1 MMGARR
7 RCGRLRLIQGGGGRK
22 TGTWPQAGPP
32 RRRYKRSGMDCPK
45 CGHQQTDTV
54 KCASCGVYFAK
65 FAQQQELIANR
76 SGAAH
81 DELPDSGFGWS
92 ALALTAI
99 LSMALA
105 WYVLRGHA
113 TSPATPVPPAS
124 AASGAAQIG
133 AAPPAPSA
141 PSAPSA
147 ARPFPHA
154 LRGLEAQLARTFPAR
169 NAIETAR
176 NATVFIKTGWGMG
189 SGFIIDADCHV
200 ITNRHV
206 VETDGA
212 RVANT
217 VVSSAEMRARI
228 AVAEQQLRANIGQ
241 QLHLRRSLAGQPG
254 TNLQVIEID
263 DRIQAMKEELADL
276 PVRINHAISEK
287 VEGSGRSGFTAMVV
301 DGTEFSSLHAQY
313 ADNRDLAIFQL
324 PADHCPHLAPGSSDT
339 LAQGERLYT
348 IGNPSGLAYSVTSG
362 VFSGDRGAG
371 HERFLQTDA
380 PINPGNSGGPLIRE
394 NGEVVG
400 INTLVLQGAQGI
412 GFAIPIEAVYQEFL
426 QLRLPPH

>member
-1 MMGARR
+1 
-7 RCGRLRLIQGGGGRK
+7 
-22 TGTWPQAGPP
+22 
-32 RRRYKRSGMDCPK
+32 MDCPK
-45 CGHQQTDTV
+45 CGHQQADTI
-54 KCASCGVYFAK
+54 KCASCGIYFAK
-65 FAQQQELIANR
+65 FAQQQALIASR
-76 SGAAH
+76 ADAPP
-81 DELPDSGFGWS
+81 DELPESGFGWR

-99 LSMALA
+99 VSTALA

-113 TSPATPVPPAS
+113 TSPATPALPAS
-124 AASGAAQIG
+124 AASGAAQS
-133 AAPPAPSA
+133 AAAPAPSA
-141 PSAPSA
+141 AGSLPQ
-147 ARPFPHA
+147 A
-154 LRGLEAQLARTFPAR
+154 LRGLEAQLARNFPAR

-200 ITNRHV
+200 VTNRHV

-212 RVANT
+212 RVANMA
-217 VVSSAEMRARI
+217 VSSTEMRTRI
-228 AVAEQQLRANIGQ
+228 AIAEQQLRANIIQ
-241 QLHLRRSLAGQPG
+241 QLQLRRALAGQPG

-276 PVRINHAISEK
+276 PARVNHAISDK
-287 VEGSGRSGFTAMVV
+287 VEGSGRSGFTAIVV

-324 PADHCPHLAPGSSDT
+324 PAEHCPHLEPGNSGT

-362 VFSGDRGAG
+362 IFSGNRGAG
-371 HERFLQTDA
+371 QERFLQTDA

-426 QLRLPPH
+426 QLRVPQH

>member
-1 MMGARR
+1 MGARCAR
-7 RCGRLRLIQGGGGRK
+7 GRK

-32 RRRYKRSGMDCPK
+32 GRRYKRWIMDCPK
-45 CGHQQTDTV
+45 CGHQQADTV
-54 KCASCGVYFAK
+54 KCASCGIYFAK
-65 FAQQQELIANR
+65 FAQQQALIASR
-76 SGAAH
+76 AGAAH
-81 DELPDSGFGWS
+81 DELPDGGFGWR

-99 LSMALA
+99 VSTALA

-113 TSPATPVPPAS
+113 TSPATPALPAS
-124 AASGAAQIG
+124 AASGAAQSG

-141 PSAPSA
+141 AGA
-147 ARPFPHA
+147 FPQA

-217 VVSSAEMRARI
+217 VVSSAEMRTRI
-228 AVAEQQLRANIGQ
+228 AVAEQQLRASITQ
-241 QLHLRRSLAGQPG
+241 QLQLRRSLAGQPG
-254 TNLQVIEID
+254 TNLQLIEID
-263 DRIQAMKEELADL
+263 DRIQTMKDELADL
-276 PVRINHAISEK
+276 PARINHAISDK
-287 VEGSGRSGFTAMVV
+287 VEGSGRSGFTAIVV

-324 PADHCPHLAPGSSDT
+324 PADHCPHLEPGISGT

-362 VFSGDRGAG
+362 IFSGNRGAG
-371 HERFLQTDA
+371 QERFLQTDA

-426 QLRLPPH
+426 QLRAPQH